1 MWNPYYKKAL
11 IRLLLSIPILFI
23 LFGSS
28 ALSFLVAWSR
38 LSAPGWTDTFAM
50 LEQNIGHI
58 ECCSAFL
65 LICSITASFEKS
77 SPSFLA
83 VIGLVRSVVR

>member
-50 LEQNIGHI
+50 LGM
-58 ECCSAFL
+58 L
-65 LICSITASFEKS
+65 LRIFADVHSLPYLFARFH
-77 SPSFLA
+77 
-83 VIGLVRSVVR
+83 